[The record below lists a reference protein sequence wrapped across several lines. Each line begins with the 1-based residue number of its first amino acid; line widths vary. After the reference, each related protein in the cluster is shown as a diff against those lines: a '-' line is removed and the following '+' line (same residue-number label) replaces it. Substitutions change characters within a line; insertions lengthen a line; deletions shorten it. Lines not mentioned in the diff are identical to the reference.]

1 MSQQASATTTQAR
14 NYSGA
19 LARVDSATKRISHL
33 LDELRAERER
43 LGKAVVE
50 AVGEGHSYRTIA
62 IPAQCSHANV
72 YKIMT
77 DWA

>member
-1 MSQQASATTTQAR
+1 MSQQASRHGSVSRPYT
-14 NYSGA
+14 GA
-19 LARVDSATKRISHL
+19 LARVDAAAQRISHL

-43 LGKAVVE
+43 LALAAIDAVD
-50 AVGEGHSYRTIA
+50 EGHSYRTIA
-62 IPAQCSHANV
+62 IPAQCSHTAI